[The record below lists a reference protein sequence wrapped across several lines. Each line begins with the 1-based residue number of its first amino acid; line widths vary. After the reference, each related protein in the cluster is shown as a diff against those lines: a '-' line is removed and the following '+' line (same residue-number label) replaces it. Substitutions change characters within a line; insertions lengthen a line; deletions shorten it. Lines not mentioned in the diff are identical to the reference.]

1 MIHYI
6 KGLLTVKTPTYVVL
20 ETGGIGYHV
29 SISLHTYA
37 RIEKLEHVKL
47 LMHHHVRED
56 AEALYG
62 FESEEE
68 RELFRLLISVS
79 GVGTNSAMVMLS
91 AMSPEE
97 LRAAIIGEQYLV
109 LKKVKGIGD
118 KTAKRIVLDLKDKVS
133 KVQGDSPLALLPN
146 ENPVRE
152 EALQALVTLGFNK
165 VQTQK
170 VLNKILKEDP
180 ALASVEVVIKR
191 ALSMLS

>member
-6 KGLLTVKTPTYVVL
+6 KGLLAVKTPTYVVV
-20 ETGGIGYHV
+20 ETGGLGYHV
-29 SISLHTYA
+29 SISLYTYA

-47 LMHHHVRED
+47 LTHHHVRED
-56 AEALYG
+56 AQALYG

-118 KTAKRIVLDLKDKVS
+118 KTAKRIVLDLKDKVT

-170 VLNKILKEDP
+170 ALNKILKDDP
-180 ALASVEVVIKR
+180 GLASVEVVIKR

>member
-6 KGLLTVKTPTYVVL
+6 KGLLTVKTPTYVVI
-20 ETGGIGYHV
+20 ETGGVGYHL

-47 LMHHHVRED
+47 LTHHHVRED

-118 KTAKRIVLDLKDKVS
+118 KTAKRIVLDLKDKVT
-133 KVQGDSPLALLPN
+133 KVQGDHPLALLPN
-146 ENPVRE
+146 ENPLRE

-170 VLNKILKEDP
+170 VLNKILKDEP
-180 ALASVEVVIKR
+180 SLNSVEGVIKR

>member
-6 KGLLTVKTPTYVVL
+6 KGLLTVKTPTYVVI
-20 ETGGIGYHV
+20 ETGGVGYHL

-47 LMHHHVRED
+47 LTHHQVRED

-118 KTAKRIVLDLKDKVS
+118 KTAKRIVLDLKDKVT
-133 KVQGDSPLALLPN
+133 KVQGDHPLALLPN
-146 ENPVRE
+146 ENPLRE

-170 VLNKILKEDP
+170 VLNKILKDEP
-180 ALASVEVVIKR
+180 SLNSVEGVIKR